1 MNGLV
6 NKKIKK
12 IEQRKIEKIKLE
24 LETEERNRQR
34 EHKHE
39 LRRLKYISIIH
50 KTIPEIPNVPQ
61 KYFYLLN
68 LTEIA
73 WFSGKISFNSN
84 WKLFSKFRY
93 LGDQVNKIFHF

>member
-12 IEQRKIEKIKLE
+12 IEQRKIEKIKFKDEQIKLE

-73 WFSGKISFNSN
+73 
-84 WKLFSKFRY
+84 
-93 LGDQVNKIFHF
+93 